1 MINHLESNIIR
12 RVMVGTD
19 RSETA
24 DQAVHWAAEFAD
36 RYDAE
41 LFVVQVVV
49 PQYPSATEFGE
60 AERTRAAVANN
71 DLAHFARQVVGDR
84 GHARVV
90 IDADSALAIV
100 RAAAQE
106 AIDVLVVGNFGMA
119 GRKEFLLG
127 NIPNRISHS
136 AHCTVIIVNTAH
148 STGEHAS
155 DSVRAHLSKGESR
168 LLSLDW

>member
-1 MINHLESNIIR
+1 MQNHLESNVIR

-24 DQAVHWAAEFAD
+24 DQAVHWAAGFAD

-60 AERTRAAVANN
+60 AERTRAAVTNN
-71 DLAHFARQVVGDR
+71 DLTHFAQQIAGER
-84 GHARVV
+84 GHALVV
-90 IDADSALAIV
+90 IDGDPALSIV

-106 AIDVLVVGNFGMA
+106 AIDVLVVGNHLVQPA
-119 GRKEFLLG
+119 GGHGVQHTE
-127 NIPNRISHS
+127 P
-136 AHCTVIIVNTAH
+136 AVIGVGI
-148 STGEHAS
+148 
-155 DSVRAHLSKGESR
+155 L
-168 LLSLDW
+168 

>member
-1 MINHLESNIIR
+1 MNDQLENQAIR

-24 DQAVHWAAEFAD
+24 DQAVHWAAGFAN

-60 AERTRAAVANN
+60 AEQTRAASAHN
-71 DLAHFARQVVGDR
+71 DLAHFARQIAGER
-84 GHARVV
+84 GHALVV
-90 IDADSALAIV
+90 LDADPAVTIV
-100 RAAAQE
+100 RAAEQE
-106 AIDVLVVGNFGMA
+106 AIDVLVVGNFCMA

-127 NIPNRISHS
+127 NVPNRISHH
-136 AHCTVIIVNTAH
+136 ARCTVI
-148 STGEHAS
+148 S
-155 DSVRAHLSKGESR
+155 
-168 LLSLDW
+168 